1 MNQLAACVLLMHYRL
16 RLNLFTAQGRETQ
29 ERVEV
34 ILRQLEEQKKS
45 ELANRRKGVWFLPL
59 AYDDLALTHAKRSM
73 ID

>member
-1 MNQLAACVLLMHYRL
+1 MNRLDACVLLMHYRL
-16 RLNLFTAQGRETQ
+16 RLNSFTAQSRETQ

-45 ELANRRKGVWFLPL
+45 ELANRRKGEWVLPL
-59 AYDDLALTHAKRSM
+59 VCDDLALTHAKRSM